1 VILTCSSS
9 WRNEAYLA
17 FGISAY
23 PDIEANM
30 KIMDGLNDLGW
41 LGYFDCV
48 SYLGIPVS
56 LGEA

>member
-1 VILTCSSS
+1 
-9 WRNEAYLA
+9 
-17 FGISAY
+17 
-23 PDIEANM
+23 M

-41 LGYFDCV
+41 PGFVDCV